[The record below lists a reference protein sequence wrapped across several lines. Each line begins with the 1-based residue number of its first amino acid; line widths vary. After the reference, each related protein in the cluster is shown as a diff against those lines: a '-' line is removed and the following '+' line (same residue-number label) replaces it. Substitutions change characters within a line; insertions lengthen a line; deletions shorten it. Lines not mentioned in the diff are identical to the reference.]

1 MLDRDYLS
9 DLGVRIALQSHKPA
23 MAAIKAAYDTLR
35 ALREGQVT
43 DTLNDV
49 PSSELIGQLTRASSY
64 EEAIHTYLE
73 PLRKT

>member
-1 MLDRDYLS
+1 MYKRQ
-9 DLGVRIALQSHKPA
+9 V
-23 MAAIKAAYDTLR
+23 YDTLR

-43 DTLNDV
+43 DTLTDV
-49 PSSELIGQLTRASSY
+49 PSAELIGQLTRASSY